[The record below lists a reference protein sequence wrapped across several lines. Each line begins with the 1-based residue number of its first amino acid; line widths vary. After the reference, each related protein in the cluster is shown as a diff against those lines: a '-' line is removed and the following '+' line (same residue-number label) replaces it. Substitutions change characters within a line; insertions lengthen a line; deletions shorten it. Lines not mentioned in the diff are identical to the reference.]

1 MIRRRLLLLPF
12 LLLAGAAVAADA
24 PPAVRPV
31 RTMQVVF
38 QPAELPLV
46 LAGTVQAR
54 IQAELGFRV
63 GGKIVRRPVDIG
75 RHVKAGD
82 VLAEL
87 DTADLSHAEQSAE
100 AGLRAAQANAAQ
112 AEAELRR
119 YQTLGNNSPAYLPSE
134 YDRRIAMSRVAAE
147 QVIQA
152 QRQLALAHDQLSYG
166 TLRADAD
173 GIVAAVPGQVG
184 QVVAAGQPVAT
195 LAHSGEIEIVAEVPE
210 NRLEDLRRASAI
222 SVRLWALPDLD
233 LKATVREL
241 GGLADPSSR
250 TFAVKLDIPDAPRDR
265 LALGMTATVMV
276 TRLGRPVAVL
286 PAGAL
291 TDVEGK
297 PAVWVLDTTSHHAAK
312 RTLLIAFYDRDG
324 HAFVAGGL
332 NEGETVVT
340 AGAGAINPEMSL
352 TPWAGAQR

>member
-1 MIRRRLLLLPF
+1 MIRQRLWVLPLLLL
-12 LLLAGAAVAADA
+12 AVTAHSADA
-24 PPAVRPV
+24 PPPRPV
-31 RTMQVVF
+31 RTMQVVI
-38 QPAELPLV
+38 QPAEFPLV

-54 IQAELGFRV
+54 IQADLGFRV

-87 DTADLSHAEQSAE
+87 DPADLGHSEQSAE

-112 AEAELRR
+112 VDADLRR
-119 YQTLGNNSPAYLPSE
+119 YQTLGANSPAYLPSE
-134 YDRRIAMSRVAAE
+134 YDHRIAAARVAAE

-166 TLRADAD
+166 TLTADAD
-173 GIVAAVPGQVG
+173 GIVASVPGQVG
-184 QVVAAGQPVAT
+184 QVVAAGQPVVT
-195 LAHSGEIEIVAEVPE
+195 LAHSEEIEIVAEVPE
-210 NRLEDLRRASAI
+210 NRLDDLRRASAI

-233 LKATVREL
+233 LKANLREL
-241 GGLADPSSR
+241 GGLADPASR

-265 LALGMTATVMV
+265 LALGMTATVSV
-276 TRLGRPVAVL
+276 TRQGRPVAVL

-291 TDVEGK
+291 TDMEGK
-297 PAVWVLDTTSHHAAK
+297 PAVWVLDPASHHAAK
-312 RTLLIAFYDRDG
+312 RRVQVAFYDRDG
-324 HAFVAGGL
+324 HVFVAGGL

-340 AGAGAINPEMSL
+340 AGVGAITPEMSL
-352 TPWAGAQR
+352 TPWPGAQR